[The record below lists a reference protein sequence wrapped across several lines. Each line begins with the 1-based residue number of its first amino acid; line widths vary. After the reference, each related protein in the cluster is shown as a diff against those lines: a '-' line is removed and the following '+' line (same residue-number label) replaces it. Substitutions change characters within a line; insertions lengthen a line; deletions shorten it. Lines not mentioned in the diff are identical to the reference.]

1 MCQHIYAVSRF
12 TWFHTLL
19 LYMYW
24 PRSPLPAPPS
34 PPVKEV
40 LFQDDKTL
48 SWSRNELFS
57 GRLRLPETTWRRQTT
72 LNLPYYH
79 LNTTMSVSSWH
90 RVQDHEGWI
99 GRVLSGNCLLCHT
112 HWICQLWYWL
122 LCFWFKRPELST
134 RQKNLKWTVS
144 ITDAWIGYHMGD
156 SAYDWVKV

>member
-1 MCQHIYAVSRF
+1 MLSADSRDF
-12 TWFHTLL
+12 T
-19 LYMYW
+19 LYYCTCIDPA
-24 PRSPLPAPPS
+24 PRSPLPPPPRWRKFS
-34 PPVKEV
+34 FRMTKLCHGPEMNCSVDV
-40 LFQDDKTL
+40 WDFQKL
-48 SWSRNELFS
+48 LGG
-57 GRLRLPETTWRRQTT
+57 GRQHWTCHTTTWTQQ
-72 LNLPYYH
+72 YA
-79 LNTTMSVSSWH
+79 MSVSSWH